1 MLTQKQRR
9 LVDLINSRKELELPT
24 VQRDLAEH
32 MGITRES
39 LNRLLARTRRRL
51 AAEGKSLQLPSIDR
65 PLSVVAT
72 TTGLDD
78 EN

>member
-1 MLTQKQRR
+1 MLTLKQRR
-9 LVDLINSRKELELPT
+9 LVELINSRKELQLPT
-24 VQRDLAEH
+24 SQRDLAEH

-51 AAEGKSLQLPSIDR
+51 AVEGESLQLPSIDR
-65 PLSVVAT
+65 PRSVVAT
-72 TTGLDD
+72 TIGLDD